1 MMAAR
6 AKPPGMW
13 EALNAINDEEVYAAF
28 LRGRS
33 QSGDHGFLL
42 AAIRRSNLRPSV
54 RKVVEELITGKLRRL
69 KHRAPSN
76 ETDVKNAYR
85 ALCVLDLE
93 AAGWDK
99 RESAIEEAKMQLK
112 CGRRTIEKALG
123 EFEDMLRGAD
133 QEFLDNMRSAFK
145 SPT

>member
-6 AKPPGMW
+6 ARPPGMW

-33 QSGDHGFLL
+33 QGGDHGFLL
-42 AAIRRSNLRPSV
+42 AAIRRSNLRPSE
-54 RKVVEELITGKLRRL
+54 RKVAEELITGKLRRL
-69 KHRAPSN
+69 KHRAPSDQ
-76 ETDVKNAYR
+76 TDIKNVYR
-85 ALCVLDLE
+85 ALYVLDLE

-99 RESAIEEAKMQLK
+99 RESAIEEAKTQLR
-112 CGRRTIEKALG
+112 CSQRTIEKALG

-133 QEFLDNMRSAFK
+133 PELLDNIRSAFK
-145 SPT
+145 